1 MSNSQQHRIPLDG
14 DDDEQQQLLSQLV
27 ENSKIGA
34 NNEEEKSVASQS
46 TYGPRQNDRETPILI
61 NSSNVKVSSSSKRV
75 ARKSPPGFGHERDPT
90 LAAASL
96 LVEGM
101 PDDSKSLRLPPLLQ
115 LGSVGDSRFT
125 DASMDQVIFN
135 RTIGIGSGNH
145 TSGNDD
151 QKNTFPPFSN
161 QRLQQQR
168 QQQQQ
173 HFRTGQLSEYN
184 QPSVQQPK
192 GPTDSP
198 FDITTILSQASITSG
213 SGPSGVSSLTDS
225 HRIHNISIAS
235 RGPSGISSLTDS
247 QRIRSN
253 MPMHASQQPNVVP
266 NNASNLSSMDGNSSA
281 GGGGGGVA
289 AYTGRGG
296 NPRSILNERYQQ
308 DLNRSF
314 TKSDFVSI
322 RDTSRGDH
330 NPHFTAAFVCPET
343 GECFLSGDL
352 IAATPPIVT
361 TTATATTTGDVL
373 NWYGT
378 KKMAEFA
385 AAGRAEDIARFRSSN
400 NSTGNAAPQHQFCKE
415 APYFMIEPDLSLF
428 LQTSRALDD
437 TVAQKITEL
446 KTKAGIPGL

>member
-27 ENSKIGA
+27 ENSKIKS

-46 TYGPRQNDRETPILI
+46 TYGPRRHDRETPILI
-61 NSSNVKVSSSSKRV
+61 NSGNVKVSSSSKRV

-96 LVEGM
+96 LVESM
-101 PDDSKSLRLPPLLQ
+101 PDDSKSLRLSPLLQ

-125 DASMDQVIFN
+125 DASTDQGTFD

-173 HFRTGQLSEYN
+173 HFRTGQLSDYN
-184 QPSVQQPK
+184 LPSVQQPK

-198 FDITTILSQASITSG
+198 FDITTILSQASIASG
-213 SGPSGVSSLTDS
+213 SGPSGISSLTDS

-253 MPMHASQQPNVVP
+253 IPMHASQQPNVVP
-266 NNASNLSSMDGNSSA
+266 NNATSNVSSMDENSNA
-281 GGGGGGVA
+281 GGGGGGGGVA

-330 NPHFTAAFVCPET
+330 NPYFTAAFVCPET

-352 IAATPPIVT
+352 IGAARLSIS
-361 TTATATTTGDVL
+361 TTATTSGDVL

-378 KKMAEFA
+378 KKTAEFA
-385 AAGRAEDIARFRSSN
+385 AAGRAEDNFCSRLSQQGKGNCNISN
-400 NSTGNAAPQHQFCKE
+400 RTNLHQFCNE
-415 APYFMIEPDLSLF
+415 RTNVLRRIRYFIIVG
-428 LQTSRALDD
+428 T
-437 TVAQKITEL
+437 I
-446 KTKAGIPGL
+446 